1 MFLGFVGG
9 LWVMPSGKSAFLVE
23 VAHLPRI
30 AVASWKKRTTTPRRH
45 PLVPLVRPRR
55 QTVVLQRISF
65 LSGAVVACHLPG
77 DCRPPAGMGGVRE
90 KRRSN
95 RHRSSQWVC
104 GVHMIQTCA
113 NGTAPVRQTAIPQTG
128 R

>member
-1 MFLGFVGG
+1 
-9 LWVMPSGKSAFLVE
+9 MPSGKSAFLVE

-65 LSGAVVACHLPG
+65 LSGAVVACHFLATAGHHQEWGEYEGSTQLPTATLTVRIG
-77 DCRPPAGMGGVRE
+77 QQSPHIHDIYRIYISLVAPKGPADIVM
-90 KRRSN
+90 
-95 RHRSSQWVC
+95 
-104 GVHMIQTCA
+104 
-113 NGTAPVRQTAIPQTG
+113 
-128 R
+128 